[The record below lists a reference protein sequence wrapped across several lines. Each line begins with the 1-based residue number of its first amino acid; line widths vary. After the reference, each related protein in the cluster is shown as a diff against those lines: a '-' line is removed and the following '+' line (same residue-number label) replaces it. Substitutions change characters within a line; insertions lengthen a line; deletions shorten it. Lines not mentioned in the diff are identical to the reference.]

1 MARATSLLDD
11 GRRVHSPYS
20 SSRSYRRQIDTPI
33 EADDRLV
40 RKDLRHEKLIPGLH
54 TITVRVR
61 TGRRERSGDSLT
73 ALAELSR
80 DGGGELGFEQPRIAP
95 PSL

>member
-33 EADDRLV
+33 EAVDRLV
-40 RKDLRHEKLIPGLH
+40 RKDLRHEKFIPGLH

-61 TGRRERSGDSLT
+61 DRTAGTVGRQPHGSS
-73 ALAELSR
+73 ELSR
-80 DGGGELGFEQPRIAP
+80 DGGGELGFERPRIAQ